1 MKKIVTAVSALGI
14 LWVLASWADVVLH
27 NTTTFEYA
35 TWNLFKILFQEDN
48 TMTRVTY
55 IVTPK
60 NKKEQPFEVKT
71 LKEAVTAT
79 SNRTTGDYKV
89 KYTRV
94 EEDLQRR
101 TPG

>member
-1 MKKIVTAVSALGI
+1 MKKVEKVIYSISAIGI

-27 NTTTFEYA
+27 NTTTFKYA

-55 IVTPK
+55 IVNPK

-71 LKEAVTAT
+71 LKDAVTAT
-79 SNRTTGDYKV
+79 NHRKTGDYKV

-94 EEDLQRR
+94 EEEL
-101 TPG
+101 

>member
-1 MKKIVTAVSALGI
+1 
-14 LWVLASWADVVLH
+14 
-27 NTTTFEYA
+27 
-35 TWNLFKILFQEDN
+35 
-48 TMTRVTY
+48 MTRVTY

-60 NKKEQPFEVKT
+60 DKKVQPFEVRT

-94 EEDLQRR
+94 EEKL
-101 TPG
+101 

>member
-1 MKKIVTAVSALGI
+1 MKKVEKVIYSISAIGI

-55 IVTPK
+55 IVNPK

-71 LKEAVTAT
+71 LKDAVTVT

-94 EEDLQRR
+94 EEVL
-101 TPG
+101 